1 MVKGPALLGL
11 AKKGPEHF
19 FGRQGRGQRQV
30 AACQSLGQAKKIRDN
45 SFLRASKQTAGPAH
59 ADGHLIGD
67 EQDVMFARHLA
78 DVAQVAVRRNDH
90 AGRPLHERFDHYRGQ
105 DVVMLAHEPG

>member
-1 MVKGPALLGL
+1 
-11 AKKGPEHF
+11 
-19 FGRQGRGQRQV
+19 
-30 AACQSLGQAKKIRDN
+30 
-45 SFLRASKQTAGPAH
+45 
-59 ADGHLIGD
+59 
-67 EQDVMFARHLA
+67 MFARHLA